1 VHQAGSPQFDGVYR
15 ICGVNQGKLCYRKDD
30 GVQTIIHY
38 RGWWL
43 MNENGTGDSAYGLR
57 CPESD
62 AMVPSD
68 VAWGFKSGK
77 APAPAVRRIAQRA
90 AGEESVA
97 LLAQATA
104 EGVSCAASQKTS
116 MDPAGSC
123 VDVGAASAVST
134 VATCAGVSLP
144 QSCGEDTV
152 PHETQPCTLTEGD
165 AFDEAGTGS
174 PRGVAGEG
182 VHERAERASSPLEL
196 AAADANHPAEQN
208 HDDMPDAT
216 VQAPRAALE
225 EIIEEDDAEAAP
237 QEVSVKRVLDDSAA
251 AGTCEPS
258 HPARGLVSQRVSAF
272 GQLSRTGT
280 ASPRKQ
286 PVGLCAE
293 SMPDA
298 GIVSE
303 RIQQHQ
309 RFISLNSQ
317 HSRKIA

>member
-1 VHQAGSPQFDGVYR
+1 
-15 ICGVNQGKLCYRKDD
+15 
-30 GVQTIIHY
+30 
-38 RGWWL
+38 
-43 MNENGTGDSAYGLR
+43 
-57 CPESD
+57 
-62 AMVPSD
+62 
-68 VAWGFKSGK
+68 
-77 APAPAVRRIAQRA
+77 
-90 AGEESVA
+90 
-97 LLAQATA
+97 
-104 EGVSCAASQKTS
+104 
-116 MDPAGSC
+116 
-123 VDVGAASAVST
+123 
-134 VATCAGVSLP
+134 
-144 QSCGEDTV
+144 
-152 PHETQPCTLTEGD
+152 
-165 AFDEAGTGS
+165 
-174 PRGVAGEG
+174 
-182 VHERAERASSPLEL
+182 
-196 AAADANHPAEQN
+196 
-208 HDDMPDAT
+208 MPDAA

-237 QEVSVKRVLDDSAA
+237 QKVSVKRVLDDSAA